1 MVRQANEKKISD
13 VGGASAWDAL
23 SATEQKEIN
32 SKTHRNLC
40 IELGEKAFPGL
51 SVEEWREIDFLIW
64 AGCCMHK
71 EMNSVKGGYAAMAAW
86 WLEMDL
92 PGPIKLM
99 NKANATVANAGPGPA
114 QDQAVDA
121 SQSGGVKLTSLA
133 GAVFNHKDDKKG
145 QQDTLRFFFEAKIGY
160 MISFPDTSNTRY
172 QSHCEAAAVL
182 LLYLPLFIK
191 FLELVHDEKDSG
203 SFNYMEFNVYHGL
216 QDILT
221 LTELAVLVLYTQ
233 SISHLYMRQVRSPEQ
248 VHKNI
253 LDLGPLHKQVKTHCK
268 KIIADPDLLLSPSA
282 SYVTGAMDGKLWEQ
296 PEAVYAVQ
304 KMITSLPHIQGALVT
319 FFTSA
324 LQTWDQFTS
333 EFAPEGDI
341 ANLSKEER

>member
-1 MVRQANEKKISD
+1 MVRQANKKKICD
-13 VGGASAWDAL
+13 VGGVSAWDVL

-32 SKTHRNLC
+32 SKTHCNLC
-40 IELGEKAFPGL
+40 IELGEKAFAGL
-51 SVEEWREIDFLIW
+51 SVEEQQGIDFLIW

-71 EMNSVKGGYAAMAAW
+71 EMNLVKGGYAAMAAW

-99 NKANATVANAGPGPA
+99 NKANATAANAGPGPA
-114 QDQAVDA
+114 QYQAVDA
-121 SQSGGVKLTSLA
+121 SQSGGVKLTNLA

-145 QQDTLRFFFEAKIGY
+145 QQDTLRFFFKAKIGY
-160 MISFPDTSNTRY
+160 MMSFPDTSNTCY
-172 QSHCEAAAVL
+172 QLHCKAAAVL

-191 FLELVHDEKDSG
+191 FLELVCDKKDSR
-203 SFNYMEFNVYHGL
+203 SFNHMEFNVYCRL
-216 QDILT
+216 QDIPT

-233 SISHLYMRQVRSPEQ
+233 SISHPYMRQVRGPKQ

-253 LDLGPLHKQVKTHCK
+253 LDLSPLHKQVKTHCK

-282 SYVTGAMDGKLWEQ
+282 SYVTGAMDGKLWER

-304 KMITSLPHIQGALVT
+304 KMITSLLHI
-319 FFTSA
+319 
-324 LQTWDQFTS
+324 
-333 EFAPEGDI
+333 
-341 ANLSKEER
+341 